1 MRRDGAATDIRAPMV
16 FGLDW
21 RYPQQSSDRLALHC
35 RRIWRSRLGGAR
47 RCHANDSDGV
57 L

>member
-1 MRRDGAATDIRAPMV
+1 MRRDGATTDIHAPMV
-16 FGLDW
+16 IGLGW
-21 RYPQQSSDRLALHC
+21 RYPQQSPDRLALHC
-35 RRIWRSRLGGAR
+35 RRIWRSRLGGTR